1 MFLYEND
8 TGLNHLIRLRWGVQ
22 RDHVFSRAF
31 WTALRIELSH
41 NCYYWSTHL
50 HDHSEN
56 PLALR
61 KMMLR
66 KHLQKWKILPI
77 KWEASLSFTNSLFYK
92 WLDNQYKNLVFPP
105 TPLSLSWKYLKYLKR
120 LRKKKKE
127 NNPQL
132 TIQILQLALFWI
144 CSIA

>member
-22 RDHVFSRAF
+22 RDHVLGRAF

-77 KWEASLSFTNSLFYK
+77 KWEASISFTNSLFYK
-92 WLDNQYKNLVFPP
+92 RLDNQCKNQLSPP
-105 TPLSLSWKYLKYLKR
+105 PEFIMKIFEISKKTE
-120 LRKKKKE
+120 KKKE
-127 NNPQL
+127 NHPQL